1 MAAASEGVSPGRG
14 MYDAGHA
21 GTRLGAEA
29 IRRSVIAR
37 ISDDSSG
44 RSQRGS
50 CVRTMFQANG
60 TVRLKHELI
69 FTTARTAQ
77 PKMLQ
82 SRFTAVAVND
92 PHNSP
97 VAQIAQLFPHS
108 EL

>member
-1 MAAASEGVSPGRG
+1 MC
-14 MYDAGHA
+14 DAGYA

-29 IRRSVIAR
+29 IRRFVIAR